1 MSDSINGPTGVASVA
16 AYVNANKLKS
26 VGAFWAT
33 GIVGSM
39 AYQWS
44 RNIPFQLKLI
54 HSRIWAQ
61 GMTIGAICLS
71 GLATQYDVYQKTNNA
86 APKKLVDSL

>member
-1 MSDSINGPTGVASVA
+1 MSDGINGPTGVASVA
-16 AYVNANKLKS
+16 AYVTANKRKS

-61 GMTIGAICLS
+61 VS
-71 GLATQYDVYQKTNNA
+71 DK
-86 APKKLVDSL
+86 